1 VSVTASSVLRATQVP
16 VGEDQTH
23 NLELVQHL
31 AKIFNNRYGHTFPI
45 PKAVM
50 AGNVIIFKKT
60 YMYYSTDKISKG
72 GFQFVASWFCVR

>member
-1 VSVTASSVLRATQVP
+1 M
-16 VGEDQTH
+16 GEDQTH

-50 AGNVIIFKKT
+50 AGNVIIFNEI
-60 YMYYSTDKISKG
+60 YYVYYSADKTSEVIFNFMLLGSM
-72 GFQFVASWFCVR
+72 

>member
-1 VSVTASSVLRATQVP
+1 

-31 AKIFNNRYGHTFPI
+31 AKIFNNRYGHTFPV

-50 AGNVIIFKKT
+50 AGNVIIFKEI
-60 YMYYSTDKISKG
+60 YVYYSTDKISKVVFNLLLLG
-72 GFQFVASWFCVR
+72 SL

>member
-1 VSVTASSVLRATQVP
+1 

-31 AKIFNNRYGHTFPI
+31 AKIFNIRYGHTFPV

-50 AGNVIIFKKT
+50 AGNVIIFNEI
-60 YMYYSTDKISKG
+60 YYEYYSTDEILKAVLNLLLLGS
-72 GFQFVASWFCVR
+72 V

>member
-1 VSVTASSVLRATQVP
+1 

-31 AKIFNNRYGHTFPI
+31 AKIFNNRYGYTFPV

-50 AGNVIIFKKT
+50 AGNVIIFNEI
-60 YMYYSTDKISKG
+60 YCMYYSTDKISKVVCNLLLLG
-72 GFQFVASWFCVR
+72 SL

>member
-1 VSVTASSVLRATQVP
+1 

-31 AKIFNNRYGHTFPI
+31 AKIFNSRYGHTFPV

-50 AGNVIIFKKT
+50 AGNVIVFNEI
-60 YMYYSTDKISKG
+60 YNEYYSADKISKVVFNLLLL
-72 GFQFVASWFCVR
+72 GFL

>member
-1 VSVTASSVLRATQVP
+1 

-31 AKIFNNRYGHTFPI
+31 AKIFNNRYGHTFPV

-50 AGNVIIFKKT
+50 AGNVIVFNKI
-60 YMYYSTDKISKG
+60 YHVYYSTDKISKVVFNLLLLG
-72 GFQFVASWFCVR
+72 SL

>member
-1 VSVTASSVLRATQVP
+1 

-31 AKIFNNRYGHTFPI
+31 AKSFNNRYGNTFPV

-50 AGNVIIFKKT
+50 AGKVIIFNKMY
-60 YMYYSTDKISKG
+60 YMYYSADKIE
-72 GFQFVASWFCVR
+72 R

>member
-1 VSVTASSVLRATQVP
+1 MVNTGILLQIASSVLRATQVP

-31 AKIFNNRYGHTFPI
+31 AKIFNNRYGHTFPV

-50 AGNVIIFKKT
+50 AGNVIIFNP
-60 YMYYSTDKISKG
+60 
-72 GFQFVASWFCVR
+72 